1 MANVSGFLQQ
11 MLNARYGKDVRQ
23 SIHDSINAINK
34 QLEESDASAL
44 ASAQAAQTAATEA
57 KSAVNNIGTTVDEH
71 IKKQTNIVTDDNF
84 GEKAN
89 AYLPEYF
96 GEEENADSLGLAT
109 NKKILPK
116 LTNWYNATEYGLSV
130 SNSSYDNGIALYK
143 LLAIVESADG
153 GTIYIPSGKY
163 NIQNPNDYIIRT
175 SNIRIIGDGA
185 STILVR
191 WSTKPL
197 FRFVGVSKNISSG
210 KQLSG
215 IQLADLYLLSSQ
227 SYSANL
233 LPVLEFEACTGIRI
247 NNLNLKGAGTH
258 MSFIECFD
266 SKIISTDFEL
276 SGRSYKAT
284 TDIADDSIDYAD
296 SANDDYTPTVMF
308 KTGVVSYNQLGYET
322 NGITVETTN
331 QILFTNCRFESFYG
345 GAVGL
350 EGNGTNGIVFESCKF
365 ESMQSRVPF
374 FVFRY
379 YVSNFSWSNC
389 FICKFTKTKT
399 GGVDLSTIP
408 IMFSDNLFLCNS
420 IDVTVSIQIYDNTP
434 MATDLF
440 KLYQNSEKV
449 FGSNKIN
456 IRTKSSGSNGVLLI
470 KDGCYV
476 VNAAIPHELYLNGN
490 KTEVHNYYSYGGV
503 NTEYE
508 PLSPI
513 TTIPTEKWHKKGERL
528 VFTEP
533 DTEGKTEAICTVSG
547 TPGTWILK

>member
-1 MANVSGFLQQ
+1 MDMFT
-11 MLNARYGKDVRQ
+11 LNAANK
-23 SIHDSINAINK
+23 NAER
-34 QLEESDASAL
+34 LVAGL
-44 ASAQAAQTAATEA
+44 ASGVKSHEVDNENGAIKFNFNDGSSTTLQVQTPQA
-57 KSAVNNIGTTVDEH
+57 KV
-71 IKKQTNIVTDDNF
+71 
-84 GEKAN
+84 EKAVN
-89 AYLPEYF
+89 AYLD
-96 GEEENADSLGLAT
+96 EELEKEES
-109 NKKILPK
+109 KIASKAQIMPK
-116 LTNWYNATEYGLSV
+116 LTNWYNATEYGLSTD
-130 SNSSYDNGIALYK
+130 NTSYNNGIALYK
-143 LLAIVESADG
+143 LLATVEATGG

-163 NIQNPNDYIIRT
+163 NVQNPNNYIIRT
-175 SNIRIIGDGA
+175 SNIRIVGDGA

-191 WSTKPL
+191 WSNNPL
-197 FRFVGVSKNISSG
+197 FRYVGVSKNIETG
-210 KQLSG
+210 KQLAG
-215 IQLADLYLLSSQ
+215 IQIADLYILSSQ
-227 SYSANL
+227 SYSSSL

-276 SGRSYKAT
+276 SGRSFKVSSE
-284 TDIADDSIDYAD
+284 IPDDSIDYVD
-296 SANDDYTPTVMF
+296 STNDDYTPTVMF
-308 KTGVVSYNQLGYET
+308 KTAVTSYNQLGYET

-389 FICKFTKTKT
+389 FICKFTKTKS
-399 GGVDLSTIP
+399 GGTDLSKVP
-408 IMFSDNLFLCNS
+408 IMYSDNLFLCNS
-420 IDVTVSIQIYDNTP
+420 IDATVSIQIYDNAP

-476 VNAAIPHELYLNGN
+476 VNASIPHELYLNGN
-490 KTEVHNYYSYGGV
+490 KTIVCNYYSYSGV
-503 NTEYE
+503 NVEYE
-508 PLSPI
+508 PLALI
-513 TTIPTEKWHKKGERL
+513 TTAPTEKWHKKGERL
-528 VFTEP
+528 LFTEA
-533 DTEGKTEAICTVSG
+533 DADGKTEAICTISG